1 MEVMTLSNKEESTK
15 EDIIEEG
22 SSKETSVVPDLST
35 ITNGSKATTV
45 NLRIS
50 ITIRMLLKSR
60 NSILILNSP
69 ISRLT
74 T

>member
-15 EDIIEEG
+15 EGIIEEG